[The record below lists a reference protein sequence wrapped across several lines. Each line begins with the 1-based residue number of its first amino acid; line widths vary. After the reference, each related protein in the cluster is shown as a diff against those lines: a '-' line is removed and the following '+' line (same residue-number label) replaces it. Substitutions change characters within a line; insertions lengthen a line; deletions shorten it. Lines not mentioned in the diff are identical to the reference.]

1 MASLRGMAGNP
12 LTDPNWADDFSA
24 TIVETVDKVRSRT
37 TKPIVMV
44 ARGLVFGL
52 LSTFL
57 GLMALVLLLVGLSRG
72 LINLLEWPFDHD
84 SAVWISHLVLGS
96 LLCLTGAIFMIRRQ
110 SKEGI

>member
-1 MASLRGMAGNP
+1 MAGNP
-12 LTDPNWADDFSA
+12 LTDPQWATDFTE
-24 TIVETVDKVRSRT
+24 TIIDTVDKVRNRT

-57 GLMALVLLLVGLSRG
+57 GVMALALLLLAVSRG

-84 SAVWISHLVLGS
+84 SAVWISHLILGS
-96 LLCLTGAIFMIRRQ
+96 ALCLLGIFFMIRRQ
-110 SKEGI
+110 SKEGV

>member
-1 MASLRGMAGNP
+1 MAGNP
-12 LTDPNWADDFSA
+12 LTDPNWASDFTE
-24 TIVETVDKVRSRT
+24 TIIDKVRDRT

-57 GLMALVLLLVGLSRG
+57 GLMALVLLLVGLSRA

-84 SAVWISHLVLGS
+84 SAVWISHIVLGS
-96 LLCLTGAIFMIRRQ
+96 LLCLAGAIFMVRRQ
-110 SKEGI
+110 RKESI

>member
-1 MASLRGMAGNP
+1 MAGNP
-12 LTDPNWADDFSA
+12 LTDPNWASNFTE
-24 TIVETVDKVRSRT
+24 TIIDTVDKVRDRT

-57 GLMALVLLLVGLSRG
+57 GLMALVLLLVGLSRA

-84 SAVWISHLVLGS
+84 SAVWISHIVLGS
-96 LLCLTGAIFMIRRQ
+96 LLCLAGAIFMVRRQ
-110 SKEGI
+110 SKESI

>member
-1 MASLRGMAGNP
+1 MAGNP
-12 LTDPNWADDFSA
+12 LTDPNWASDFTE
-24 TIVETVDKVRSRT
+24 TIIDTVDKVRNRT

-57 GLMALVLLLVGLSRG
+57 GLMALVLLLVGLSRA

-84 SAVWISHLVLGS
+84 SAVWISHIVLGS
-96 LLCLTGAIFMIRRQ
+96 LLCLAGAIFMVRRQ
-110 SKEGI
+110 SKESI

>member
-1 MASLRGMAGNP
+1 MAGNP
-12 LTDPNWADDFSA
+12 LTDPNWASDFTE
-24 TIVETVDKVRSRT
+24 TIIDTVDKVRDRT

-57 GLMALVLLLVGLSRG
+57 GLMALVLLIVGLSRA

-84 SAVWISHLVLGS
+84 SAVWISHIVLGS
-96 LLCLTGAIFMIRRQ
+96 LLCLAGAIFMVRRQ
-110 SKEGI
+110 SKESI

>member
-1 MASLRGMAGNP
+1 MAGNP
-12 LTDPNWADDFSA
+12 LTDPNWASDFTE
-24 TIVETVDKVRSRT
+24 TIIDTVDKVRDRT

-57 GLMALVLLLVGLSRG
+57 GLMALVLLLVGLSRA

-84 SAVWISHLVLGS
+84 SAVWISHIVIGS
-96 LLCLTGAIFMIRRQ
+96 LLCLAGAIFMVRRQ
-110 SKEGI
+110 SKESI

>member
-1 MASLRGMAGNP
+1 MAGNP
-12 LTDPNWADDFSA
+12 LTDPNWASDFTE
-24 TIVETVDKVRSRT
+24 TIIDTVDKVRDRT

-57 GLMALVLLLVGLSRG
+57 GLMALVLLLVGLSRA

-84 SAVWISHLVLGS
+84 SAVWISHIVLGS
-96 LLCLTGAIFMIRRQ
+96 LLCLAGAIFMVRRQ
-110 SKEGI
+110 SKESI